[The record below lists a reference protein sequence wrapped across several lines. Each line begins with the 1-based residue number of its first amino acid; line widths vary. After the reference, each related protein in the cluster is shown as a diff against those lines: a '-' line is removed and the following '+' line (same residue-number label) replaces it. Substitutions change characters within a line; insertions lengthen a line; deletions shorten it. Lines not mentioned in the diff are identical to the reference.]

1 MVAAEAPTTA
11 PGETVDMELENV
23 IRRRRMVRSFSGRR
37 VPDDVVRRIVGAAVR
52 APTAGNTD
60 GWAVVALQGPSE
72 TAAFWDA
79 TTTAEWRERSQ
90 RWPGLSLAPLV
101 LAVMTSPGRYLDRY
115 AEADKAPSGLGRTPS
130 AEHAGDPAPPGDP
143 AHPRDPAHPGTPALR
158 EAASL
163 APAVPVG
170 DPAEHAW
177 PVPYWFVDA
186 GQVVTHLLL
195 AATDA
200 ALGACFLGNFRGETA
215 LLTTL
220 GVPDGWRYVG
230 AVLVGE
236 PGAGDHRS
244 ASLARGRRQVDDV
257 THFGRW

>member
-1 MVAAEAPTTA
+1 
-11 PGETVDMELENV
+11 MEFEDA

-37 VPDDVVRRIVGAAVR
+37 VPDDVVRRIIGAAVR

-60 GWAVVALQGPSE
+60 GWAVVALRGPSE

-79 TTTAEWRERSQ
+79 TTTAEWRERSR

-115 AEADKAPSGLGRTPS
+115 AEVDKATSGLGRTPS
-130 AEHAGDPAPPGDP
+130 AERVDRPVHLGSPASPGSHAHRG
-143 AHPRDPAHPGTPALR
+143 
-158 EAASL
+158 AAGL
-163 APAVPVG
+163 VPAVAVG
-170 DPAEHAW
+170 DPAEYAW

-186 GQVVTHLLL
+186 GQAVTNLLL

-215 LLTTL
+215 LLTAL